1 MTKFSQIVKKY
12 IVDSQIWVSICFVG
26 LAAFYQLI
34 IQNVDYKLLMLFF
47 FATLSVYNLSYYVW
61 SRDKNKLIIAI
72 LSIIPVALLT
82 LYLTI
87 YSIFLLVILSLLS
100 ISYALPIKNKKLRD
114 FPYLKIYIISFVW
127 SASIVFLPIIN
138 VGKEIS
144 YTYILYFIIFFL
156 YVMAIT
162 IPFDVRDYL
171 RDSSKMKTIPQI
183 IGVKKSL
190 RLSKLCFIILCLLS
204 ILISPIKVA
213 IIFFMVS
220 ILVMYMLNEH
230 LIKRSYYCS
239 IYIEGLSLLPLL
251 LYMIL

>member
-1 MTKFSQIVKKY
+1 
-12 IVDSQIWVSICFVG
+12 
-26 LAAFYQLI
+26 
-34 IQNVDYKLLMLFF
+34 MLFF
-47 FATLSVYNLSYYVW
+47 FATLSVYNLFYYVW

-82 LYLTI
+82 LYLNI

-171 RDSSKMKTIPQI
+171 RDSSKM
-183 IGVKKSL
+183 
-190 RLSKLCFIILCLLS
+190 
-204 ILISPIKVA
+204 
-213 IIFFMVS
+213 
-220 ILVMYMLNEH
+220 
-230 LIKRSYYCS
+230 
-239 IYIEGLSLLPLL
+239 
-251 LYMIL
+251 